1 VRLGEYP
8 SLLTL
13 TVPAFEGGGSTPY
26 VDFRS
31 APAEVLR

>member
-1 VRLGEYP
+1 MRLGEYP

-13 TVPAFEGGGSTPY
+13 TVPAFEGGGSAPC
-26 VDFRS
+26 VDSRS

>member
-1 VRLGEYP
+1 MRLDGCP
-8 SLLTL
+8 LLLTL